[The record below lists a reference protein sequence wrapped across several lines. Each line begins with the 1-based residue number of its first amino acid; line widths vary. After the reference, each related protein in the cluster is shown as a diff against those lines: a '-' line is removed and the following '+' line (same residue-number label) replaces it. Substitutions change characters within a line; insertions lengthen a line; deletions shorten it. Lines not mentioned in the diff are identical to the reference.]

1 LLEFITIIQSSSKHC
16 EFLNEKNLHLAIF
29 LTPVYKHDVSY

>member
-1 LLEFITIIQSSSKHC
+1 
-16 EFLNEKNLHLAIF
+16 LNEKNLHLATF